1 MAQPQVSERAESIML
16 KAYVEAERERRE
28 AAIPRGMQATL
39 LVVRG
44 IRGAV
49 LVCVLQAEVS
59 VSQRAHLRN
68 LHR

>member
-1 MAQPQVSERAESIML
+1 MFN
-16 KAYVEAERERRE
+16 AYVEADRERRE
-28 AAIPRGMQATL
+28 AATPRGMQATL

-44 IRGAV
+44 IRGAA

-68 LHR
+68 LREYSCRLMDGR